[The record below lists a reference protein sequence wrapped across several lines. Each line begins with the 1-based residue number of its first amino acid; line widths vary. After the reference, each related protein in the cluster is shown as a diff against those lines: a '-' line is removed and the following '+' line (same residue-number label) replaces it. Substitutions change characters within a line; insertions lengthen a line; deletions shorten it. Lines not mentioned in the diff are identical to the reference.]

1 MSDHDERVTKSESPF
16 GPATQ
21 RYWEMR
27 HALFSRFDEGV
38 RVDEQ
43 GLYSVKPEAIAL
55 QIGER
60 LKGEVALDA
69 FCGVGG
75 SAIGLARAGKR
86 VIAVDTDARRIELA
100 RHNAAIYGVA
110 ERIEFVVGDCRARMS
125 AGGFDCVYLDPPWGG
140 PDYYKLPNF
149 RWRDFAPDGAE
160 LLAAAFAVTPQVAIS
175 VPKNFAWEEFAAM
188 ERTVLVERNLLGER
202 LLFWT
207 AYFGV

>member
-1 MSDHDERVTKSESPF
+1 
-16 GPATQ
+16 
-21 RYWEMR
+21 MR

-43 GLYSVKPEAIAL
+43 GLYSAKPEAIAL
-55 QIGER
+55 QIGKR
-60 LKGEVALDA
+60 LRGEVALDA

-86 VIAVDTDARRIELA
+86 VIAVDTDARRIEMA

-110 ERIEFVVGDCRARMS
+110 ERIEFVVGDCRERMRL
-125 AGGFDCVYLDPPWGG
+125 GGFDCVFLDPPWGG
-140 PDYYKLPNF
+140 PDYYKLPSF
-149 RWRDFAPDGAE
+149 GWKDFSPHGAE
-160 LLAAAFAVTPQVAIS
+160 LLTAAFAVTPQVAIS
-175 VPKNFAWEEFAAM
+175 VPKNFEWREFAALD
-188 ERTVLVERNLLGER
+188 RDVYLERNLLGER